1 MTRATGLA
9 GAAVLGAG
17 VALGALLPGDD
28 STSSGQADTRQ
39 GGTNP
44 MIKALSFE
52 TRGPTDRRVILDLG
66 GLTVTAK
73 CKRYRIVAN
82 PEKPYADTPRKR
94 FDSLSVTARSAFN
107 GASIVSS
114 FMQREGAKGPAT
126 YPYVFALRD
135 FGPGY
140 GGYDFLGTP
149 YKVSGD
155 LHYSRPDGGQVSVSY
170 AADQQRTTDGCRFGG
185 TAAFAPG

>member
-1 MTRATGLA
+1 MLV
-9 GAAVLGAG
+9 GAAILGAG
-17 VALGALLPGDD
+17 VVLGALLFGGD
-28 STSSGQADTRQ
+28 STSSGHADTSQ
-39 GGTNP
+39 AGTNR

-52 TRGPTDRRVILDLG
+52 TRGPADRRVILDLG

-73 CKRYRIVAN
+73 CKQYRVIAN

-94 FDSLSVTARSAFN
+94 FDSLSVTAKSAFN

-126 YPYVFALRD
+126 HPYVFALRD

-149 YKVSGD
+149 YKVAGD

-170 AADQQRTTDGCRFGG
+170 AANQQRTTDGCRFGG